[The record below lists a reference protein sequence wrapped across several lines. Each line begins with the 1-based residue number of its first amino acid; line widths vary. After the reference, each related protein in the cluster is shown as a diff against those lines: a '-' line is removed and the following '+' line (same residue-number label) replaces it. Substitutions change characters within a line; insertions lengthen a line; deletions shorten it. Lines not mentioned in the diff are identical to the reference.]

1 VLHEQV
7 IILTI
12 ETKHVPHVSEAERM
26 MVKPLEN
33 GIHVMTL
40 TYGFMEEPNVQQTLA
55 AAKVEG
61 LNLNPQEVTF
71 FVNRATAVASKL
83 PGMARWRDKMSAFM
97 SHNAATAT
105 DYFSLPPGRVIE
117 IGSRVEF

>member
-1 VLHEQV
+1 MPR
-7 IILTI
+7 
-12 ETKHVPHVSEAERM
+12 VPESERM
-26 MVKPLEN
+26 MVRPPEN

-55 AAKVEG
+55 TAKVEG

-83 PGMARWRDKMSAFM
+83 PGMAQWRDKMFAFM